1 MPFPNASGSRR
12 PAPAGRDAS
21 VIAQALADPI
31 RFKILERLTDGPAA
45 VSELVLLTGE
55 AQSNVS
61 NHLSVLRGRG
71 LVAVTRIGRQRVY
84 EVANPTVSQVVESL
98 AMIAGRERVRLKM
111 SPSLAKART
120 CYDHLAGRLGVAI
133 FDSLVARRAIAHP
146 GARYRG
152 PIELG
157 PAGPAVFGE
166 LGVGLEEAGRERRQ
180 FATACGD
187 WSERRAHLGGAL
199 GAALWVR
206 TLERGW
212 VVRRPGTRII
222 VVTDKGRRG
231 RAKELGVRPEVL
243 SA

>member
-1 MPFPNASGSRR
+1 MS
-12 PAPAGRDAS
+12 APTATADAA

-31 RFKILERLTDGPAA
+31 RFRILERLTDGPAA
-45 VSELVLLTGE
+45 VSELVALTGE

-61 NHLSVLRGRG
+61 NHLSVLRDRG

-84 EVANPTVSQVVESL
+84 EVADPSVSQLVESL
-98 AMIAGRERVRLKM
+98 ALIAGREPVKLKM

-133 FDSLVARRAIAHP
+133 FDALVARRAIEHP
-146 GARYRG
+146 AARYRG

-157 PAGPAVFGE
+157 PAGPKVFGE
-166 LGVGLEEAGRERRQ
+166 LGIDMDEAQRERRQ

-212 VVRRPGTRII
+212 VVRKPGTRII

-231 RAKELGVRPEVL
+231 FAKELGTRPEVL